1 MHKPV
6 GRSPSNPAITWE
18 VSPVKQILIPTCATP
33 WLASPRGSGMRGAAP
48 VMGAARFTAPV
59 AMPAAVL
66 TVAGP
71 AKLRQEKTARILA
84 DAAGFAYGTT
94 VVIAEHAAALGRPFG
109 DEQTSSTANGGVQ
122 GPPPWRHPVIT

>member
-1 MHKPV
+1 M
-6 GRSPSNPAITWE
+6 
-18 VSPVKQILIPTCATP
+18 KQILIPTCATP